1 MGIKKVLI
9 VEDDTLL
16 ATTFSM
22 FVEDLGYKVAGIVS
36 NGKESI
42 ELCKKNKPDI
52 VLMDIH
58 LPGKI
63 DGIKAAEEIQEN
75 LNIPIIFITS
85 DEQESTV
92 KRALASNSYGYLLKP
107 VSKNSLKVTI
117 ELALEKHKNDNQIK
131 ISRTRYKTLVEDSPD
146 TVLVINADY
155 IVQYINFSGLKL
167 FGTIHIEEIVGK
179 SLMNFFIA
187 EDKTILKEKV
197 ESALKNNKKIKYFPL
212 HFKSF
217 QEKEFQVGISGSV
230 IEFNKQVSIQ
240 LVITDH
246 TEKITSQQLINK
258 QINII
263 ENIDNA
269 IIIINTDG
277 TINYCN
283 KVACDIFGF
292 EKNEITGKNIA
303 YLCQSDDNFYN
314 NTILLPLKNSDQH
327 SFDMKLVHNN
337 TGQPFHVK
345 FSLTALKNEDDNIF
359 NIVCYCHNISFE
371 EKLETICIH
380 AEANFKAILHGS
392 SEAIFIIN
400 KEFQIINYNKTAIKY
415 SKNIFNKPLQYNISV
430 FDVIF
435 FLNKGELIGLFNNA
449 FDGVSHYL
457 ERLIRFE
464 KHKKFFIIN
473 LHPIL
478 NVKDEN
484 VENIYISFL
493 DISEKK
499 LIEKELEDTKS
510 ELKPMFDSS
519 IQRFYL
525 VGINYKL
532 IAFNKSAY
540 DTIQRGFNRS
550 LKKGDYIVDFIS
562 SDITSEEFIEYF
574 ESAKKGNHV
583 IFKEKQEV
591 KNDFNYSEVHLEPI
605 VNDKGD
611 ISRILLWTLDITK
624 SEKTILALKES
635 EDRYSLVA
643 KGGNDGLWDWNL
655 KTDELFLSPRWKSV
669 LGYDENEFISRD
681 DARELLIYPDDIEHT
696 KSNIKKHLKGES
708 EIYINEYRLRHKNG
722 EFLWIHERGLAL
734 RDENGKPYRM
744 AGTITDI
751 SERKKNEEEL
761 QLLNKALLQERSMF
775 MKGNVVV
782 FRLNTDGF
790 IIEYLSSNI
799 DEVLGY
805 SADELIA
812 NKTSLLTLI
821 VDEDKDI
828 YIKERD
834 IILMQK
840 ELHTEFSIYRLK
852 HKNGNFIHVKD
863 FISVIKNEDNNNI
876 ELLGYFID
884 VTSEKKI
891 EEKIVENQKKYF
903 NLFSQAN
910 DAILLID
917 QQRIIDCNVKAEELF
932 GYLKEELLKMN
943 IIKLSPKVQPN
954 GETSDERRTKK
965 INEAYDGI
973 SDTFYWQYKH
983 SEGKLFDA
991 EVSLSTVEFDRRN
1004 YLQAI
1009 IRDISERKQIEKDL
1023 RISEERYRSLLE
1035 SMPDTIFILD
1045 KNGNYFDYKQDYQF
1059 RSEEQ
1064 QDKVIG
1070 KNLKDFFDK
1079 EKEKEFLE
1087 KINNIMQDSG
1097 VQHICYDLDT
1107 SKGTRNFEARLS
1119 KLNSDEIFVQVRDFT
1134 GNNNSK
1140 N

>member
-22 FVEDLGYKVAGIVS
+22 FVEDLGYKVTGITS
-36 NGKESI
+36 DGKKSI
-42 ELCKKNKPDI
+42 ELCKKNTPDI

-117 ELALEKHKNDNQIK
+117 ELAIEKHKNDNQIK
-131 ISRTRYKTLVEDSPD
+131 ISRTRYKTLVEDSPN

-167 FGTIHIEEIVGK
+167 FGSIHIEEIVGEN
-179 SLMNFFIA
+179 LMNFFIA
-187 EDKTILKEKV
+187 EDKDILKEKV
-197 ESALKNNKKIKYFPL
+197 ESALKNNNKIKYFPL
-212 HFKSF
+212 NFKSI

-230 IEFNKQVSIQ
+230 IEFNKQVAIQ

-246 TEKITSQQLINK
+246 TEKITSQQLIDK

-277 TINYCN
+277 TINHCN
-283 KVACDIFGF
+283 KAACDIFGF
-292 EKNEITGKNIA
+292 EKNEITGKNVA
-303 YLCQSDDNFYN
+303 YLCQSDDNFYD
-314 NTILLPLKNSDQH
+314 NTILLPLKNDDQH

-345 FSLTALKNEDDNIF
+345 FSITALRNDDGKIF
-359 NIVCYCHNISFE
+359 NIVCYCHNVSFDE
-371 EKLETICIH
+371 NLETVCIH
-380 AEANFKAILHGS
+380 AEANFKAIFHGS

-400 KEFQIINYNKTAIKY
+400 KEFQIIDYNKAAIKY
-415 SKNIFNKPLQYNISV
+415 SKNIFNKPLQHNISV

-435 FLNKGELIGLFNNA
+435 FLNKGELIDLFNSI

-457 ERLIRFE
+457 ERIVRFE
-464 KHKKFFIIN
+464 KYKKFFIIN
-473 LHPIL
+473 IHPII
-478 NVKDEN
+478 NIKNDN
-484 VENIYISFL
+484 VEHFYISFL

-499 LIEKELEDTKS
+499 LIERELEDTKS

-525 VGINYKL
+525 VGVNYKL
-532 IAFNKSAY
+532 LAFNKSAY
-540 DTIQRGFNRS
+540 DTIQREFNRS
-550 LKKGDYIVDFIS
+550 LRKGDYIVDFIS
-562 SDITSEEFIEYF
+562 LDMTSEEFIKHF

-583 IFKEKQEV
+583 IFKEKQKV

-611 ISRILLWTLDITK
+611 ISRVLLWTLDITE

-681 DARELLIYPDDIEHT
+681 DARELFIYPDDIEHT
-696 KSNIKKHLKGES
+696 KANIGKHLKGET
-708 EIYINEYRLRHKNG
+708 EIYINEYRLRHKSG
-722 EFLWIHERGLAL
+722 EFLWVHERGLAL
-734 RDENGKPYRM
+734 RDKDGKPYRM

-775 MKGNVVV
+775 IKGNVVV
-782 FRLNTDGF
+782 FRLNSDGF
-790 IIEYLSSNI
+790 IIEYLSDNI

-805 SADELIA
+805 SANELIA

-828 YIKERD
+828 YKEERD
-834 IILMQK
+834 IVLMKK

-852 HKNGNFIHVKD
+852 HKNGNFIYVKD

-932 GYLKEELLKMN
+932 GYSKEELLKMN

-983 SEGKLFDA
+983 REGKLFDA
-991 EVSLSTVEFDRRN
+991 EVSLSTVELDGEN

-1045 KNGNYFDYKQDYQF
+1045 KNGNYLDYKPDYQL
-1059 RSEEQ
+1059 RSEGQ

-1087 KINNIMQDSG
+1087 KINDVLQDLG
-1097 VQHICYDLDT
+1097 VQHIRYDLDT
-1107 SKGTRNFEARLS
+1107 SKGIRNFEARLS

-1134 GNNNSK
+1134 KSN
-1140 N
+1140 